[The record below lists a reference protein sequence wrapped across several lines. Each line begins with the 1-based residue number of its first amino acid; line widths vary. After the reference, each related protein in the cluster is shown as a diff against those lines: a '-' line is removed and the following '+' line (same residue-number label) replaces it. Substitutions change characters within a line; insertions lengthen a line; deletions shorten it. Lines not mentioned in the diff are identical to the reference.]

1 MDEQFDGLTDHEK
14 RHALSKFLL
23 ARITGPDRP
32 RPLAYSQE
40 SRWALTMSSV
50 DSGVENHTFAWKLGT
65 AVDPQALR
73 QAVQALLQRHACL
86 RSVFGTYEGRTV
98 RFVQQEFAAPFEVY
112 ERVNASRGEIAAEIA
127 REASQPF
134 DLRTGPVL
142 RVRLFQTS
150 AHEQTLLL
158 TAHHILAD
166 FWSLGIALR
175 SLAEIY
181 TRIVASAPIEP
192 ASDEEDFD
200 AFVLWEAKRV
210 LGPPGRDA
218 LRHWG
223 RNFGDGLDFVQLPT
237 DRPWPATRAFRDAEY
252 GFTIDNRIVER
263 LRQVGHA
270 HDSTLFAVMLALFN
284 VLIYTYT
291 RQTSIAVISPVSVRS
306 RLGFENLVGALG
318 NHLLLRSR
326 IDETQAFS
334 RFLTQVR
341 EGLVDAMAHRD
352 FPASLAT
359 RRVRVR
365 GMPPGGVP
373 FPLKFNMPKANMIDG
388 DMAGT
393 PGGPS
398 RLTVALE
405 ALSAELQIIDRR
417 VTGNSELNLGCFETR
432 SGLLGT
438 LQYNVELFDEATI
451 AQMVARLRQ
460 LAEVVGEDSRVS
472 LQDLGHACGTIST

>member
-1 MDEQFDGLTDHEK
+1 MGADDVERRLG
-14 RHALSKFLL
+14 
-23 ARITGPDRP
+23 
-32 RPLAYSQE
+32 
-40 SRWALTMSSV
+40 
-50 DSGVENHTFAWKLGT
+50 SGEPHLRVELGT
-65 AVDPQALR
+65 VVDPQALR

-98 RFVQQEFAAPFEVY
+98 RFVQQAFAAPFEVY
-112 ERVNASRGEIAAEIA
+112 DRANATRSEIATEIA
-127 REASQPF
+127 RVASQPF

-166 FWSLGIALR
+166 FWSLGIALLLAR
-175 SLAEIY
+175 S
-181 TRIVASAPIEP
+181 RFMPHRRVG
-192 ASDEEDFD
+192 SDRGDQRRGGLRR
-200 AFVLWEAKRV
+200 VRPLGSEARA
-210 LGPPGRDA
+210 GPPRPGSS
-218 LRHWG
+218 RHWQL
-223 RNFGDGLDFVQLPT
+223 NFGDGLDFCPVP
-237 DRPWPATRAFRDAEY
+237 DRPAVAGHPGCSVTQMPRT
-252 GFTIDNRIVER
+252 GFTIDNRTVER

-326 IDETQAFS
+326 LDETQEFTG
-334 RFLTQVR
+334 FLRQVR
-341 EGLVDAMAHRD
+341 QGLVDAMVHRD

-373 FPLKFNMPKANMIDG
+373 FPLKFNMPKAHMIDG
-388 DMAGT
+388 DMTGT

-398 RLTVALE
+398 RLTLALE
-405 ALSAELQIIDRR
+405 ALSAELKIIDRR

-438 LQYNVELFDEATI
+438 VQDTSSCS
-451 AQMVARLRQ
+451 MKPP
-460 LAEVVGEDSRVS
+460 SRRWS
-472 LQDLGHACGTIST
+472 PG